1 MKDRNIVE
9 ALLAAEELLIERKKK
24 RNPAYFKGLSG
35 STASKR
41 SAQFDRQSK
50 MSDDNPAAYKLA
62 PGDHKETKRKSKWN
76 DRFKDMYGEED
87 VSEFAPSSSG
97 SVDLGVSDEIEEED
111 IGEFAPSSSGSGD
124 LGVSDDIT
132 ERIIKDLL
140 LIAESLSSSEGTFE
154 ELDFDESSMAYAAA
168 KAAAAGEPTFKMGGK
183 EFKTK
188 ISKKKAQEI
197 LDGEEKDISEEDEI
211 TEALLQIAE
220 MVMEEGLSQKT
231 RKALKN
237 KAEKANAPMGALTSV
252 YNKGL
257 AAWRTGHRPGASQH
271 AWAMARVNSFLAG
284 GPARRVDAAQGEKVK
299 KHRKKKK
306 S

>member
-9 ALLAAEELLIERKKK
+9 ALLAAEELLAERKKK

-97 SVDLGVSDEIEEED
+97 SVDLSELEEED

-124 LGVSDDIT
+124 LGVSDEIT

-237 KAEKANAPMGALTSV
+237 KAEKANAPMGALTTV

-284 GPARRVDAAQGEKVK
+284 GPARKVDAAQWEKVK